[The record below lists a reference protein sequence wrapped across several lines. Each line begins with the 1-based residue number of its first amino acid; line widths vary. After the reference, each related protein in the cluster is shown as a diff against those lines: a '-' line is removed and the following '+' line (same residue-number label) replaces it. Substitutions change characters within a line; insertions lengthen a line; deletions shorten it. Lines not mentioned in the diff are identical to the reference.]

1 MKSLTYLKYL
11 SLHTWAGILFGLL
24 IFVLMLSGSVAVFH
38 HELEQWQDPPK
49 HHAHLKAKSRINLH
63 QIVADHMAKT
73 EGEVEQVM
81 IMLPRPNHPMLEVN
95 LNIHNHAEEAKGTEN
110 EHQSVHTPLVLQNDG
125 QLVEIADP
133 EPGMAGFFT
142 ELHTHLHLPYQVAP
156 YVLGP
161 ASLAMFV
168 LLITGVFTHRQLF
181 QKLFNFRL
189 KRGTRVIWTDF
200 HTLLG
205 VWALPF
211 FAVIAITAIP
221 MALHTGPWI
230 SWMSI
235 GASGGDTNQMNYFSW
250 FQKAWPEASDKAVPT
265 KNLDTILADAVARD
279 PAFRPARLIVTHP
292 NDANARVI
300 IDGFSERGVTRTSAH
315 VYEGA
320 TGKYLGL
327 EPAFEATSSFA
338 GTKLFGL
345 MFSLHFGDF
354 GGFTSRL
361 VWFILGIAGAF
372 IAASG
377 QYIWIAKR
385 LTLHATDVTRRQCQ
399 RMTTLTTGVCGGMT
413 FAVAA
418 TLALWP
424 LWRAM
429 SDTIVGFGYSG
440 WLFGALWLG
449 ALVYAFYTPHKQ
461 RANQHLLRG
470 AAICAISAPILRSIV
485 FQDHLFSAIAD
496 GRLAVA
502 VMDLIFLGCG
512 LLLFAGMYLKQNLAE
527 ESKGVAVKPAKQVPV
542 APPAIANVNATR
554 TATDSSP

>member
-11 SLHTWAGILFGLL
+11 SLHTWAGILLGLL

-38 HELEQWQDPPK
+38 HELEQWQEPPEY
-49 HHAHLKAKSRINLH
+49 HVHLKTKSRINLH
-63 QIVADHMAKT
+63 QIVADHMAKA
-73 EGEVEQVM
+73 EGEVEEVM
-81 IMLPRPNHPMLEVN
+81 IMLPRPHHPLLEIN
-95 LNIHNHAEEAKGTEN
+95 LNIHNHAEEVKGTED
-110 EHQSVHTPLVLQNDG
+110 EHQRVHTPLVLQNDG

-168 LLITGVFTHRQLF
+168 LLITGVFTHRKLF

-189 KRGTRVIWTDF
+189 KRGRRVIWTDF

-211 FAVIAITAIP
+211 FIVIAITAIP
-221 MALHTGPWI
+221 MALHTGPWL
-230 SWMSI
+230 SWMAI
-235 GASGGDTNQMNYFSW
+235 GATGGDTSERNLGPLFH
-250 FQKAWPEASDKAVPT
+250 KEWPEASGKTVPT
-265 KNLDTILADAVARD
+265 HNLDALLADTITRD
-279 PAFRPARLIVTHP
+279 PDFRPTMLTVKHP
-292 NDANARVI
+292 NDANTRVLI
-300 IDGFSERGVTRTSAH
+300 SGFSDRGVTRTPAR

-327 EPAFEATSSFA
+327 DLEIPSSFA
-338 GTKLFGL
+338 GAKLFGL

-361 VWFILGIAGAF
+361 IWFILGIAGAF

-377 QYIWIAKR
+377 QHIWIAKR
-385 LTLHATDVTRRQCQ
+385 LTRHATDTAKRQCQ
-399 RMTTLTTGVCGGMT
+399 FMNDLTTGICGGMT

-424 LWRAM
+424 LLRTLI
-429 SDTIVGFGYSG
+429 DPTVGYGYSG
-440 WLFGALWLG
+440 WLFGTLWLG

-485 FQDHLFSAIAD
+485 FQDHLFVAFAE
-496 GRLAVA
+496 GRLPVA
-502 VMDLIFLGCG
+502 VVDLILLGCG
-512 LLLFAGMYLKQNLAE
+512 LLIFWGMYLQRNLAE
-527 ESKGVAVKPAKQVPV
+527 KAPDQAATAPAPIPVDTPVVAEV
-542 APPAIANVNATR
+542 NVSRA
-554 TATDSSP
+554 ATDSSP

>member
-11 SLHTWAGILFGLL
+11 SLHTWAGILLGLL

-38 HELEQWQDPPK
+38 HELEQWQEPPK

-63 QIVADHMAKT
+63 QLVADHLAKA

-81 IMLPRPNHPMLEVN
+81 IMLPRPNHPLLEMD
-95 LNIHNHAEEAKGTEN
+95 LHIHNESGTEN
-110 EHQSVHTPLVLQNDG
+110 EHQNAHTHIVLQNDG

-189 KRGTRVIWTDF
+189 KRGKRVIWTDF

-235 GASGGDTNQMNYFSW
+235 GASGGDTSQMNFWPW
-250 FQKAWPEASDKAVPT
+250 FQKAWPEASDKVVPT
-265 KNLDTILADAVARD
+265 KNLDAILADAVARD

-300 IDGFSERGVTRTSAH
+300 IDGFSERSVTRTPAH

-354 GGFTSRL
+354 GGFSSRL

-385 LTLHATDVTRRQCQ
+385 LTPDATDSTRRQCQ
-399 RMTTLTTGVCGGMT
+399 RMTVLTTGICGGMT
-413 FAVAA
+413 FALAC

-424 LWRAM
+424 LLRTLIDPM
-429 SDTIVGFGYSG
+429 VGYGYSG
-440 WLFGALWLG
+440 WLFGTLWVG

-470 AAICAISAPILRSIV
+470 AAICVISAPILRALI
-485 FQDHLFSAIAD
+485 FQDHLFAAFAE

-502 VMDLIFLGCG
+502 VVDLVLLGCG
-512 LLLFAGMYLKQNLAE
+512 VLLFWGMYLKRNLSE
-527 ESKGVAVKPAKQVPV
+527 EVSDQATTAPVPV
-542 APPAIANVNATR
+542 DTPVVAEVNVSR
-554 TATDSSP
+554 TATDSSL